1 MISQHPLER
10 ERDTIVVLRDR
21 SIPIKIMWNM
31 EGIMYPDTE
40 TPGVLGSVF
49 IATDPI
55 RNFCVG
61 KNYFVS
67 VLPRTP
73 EDMSLQRIKL
83 RISATRDINLVTVPG
98 KINYRQLIEDSASA
112 RRRPLSLRE
121 PPHIIHNLTT
131 GGKGSIFATYA

>member
-1 MISQHPLER
+1 
-10 ERDTIVVLRDR
+10 
-21 SIPIKIMWNM
+21 
-31 EGIMYPDTE
+31 
-40 TPGVLGSVF
+40 
-49 IATDPI
+49 
-55 RNFCVG
+55 
-61 KNYFVS
+61 VS

-121 PPHIIHNLTT
+121 PPHI
-131 GGKGSIFATYA
+131 KA